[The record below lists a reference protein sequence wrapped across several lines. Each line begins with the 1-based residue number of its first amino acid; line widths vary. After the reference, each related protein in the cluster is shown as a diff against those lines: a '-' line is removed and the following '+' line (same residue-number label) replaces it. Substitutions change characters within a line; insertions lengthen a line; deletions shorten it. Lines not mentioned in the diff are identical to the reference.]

1 MRQGFNKFNSDV
13 CHQVDGVPM
22 EVIRISLFLKQ
33 KLMVVMI
40 DVSMACTV
48 SKFYTDIPEQEA
60 VSVCKWYGV

>member
-1 MRQGFNKFNSDV
+1 
-13 CHQVDGVPM
+13 M